1 MQRALSVAVIVVMCW
16 VAFGAHDASW
26 ARQDAAKA
34 PADQRDIANKVR
46 LITPGTEI
54 TVYLKGRKVLEGT
67 LREVQ
72 DDAIVVDHKKGGGS
86 TRVLLADIERLQ
98 TKGKG
103 HSTVTYVLIATAAV
117 LGALIVVAASTCS
130 VSSPPARQRS

>member
-16 VAFGAHDASW
+16 LAFGAHDASW
-26 ARQDAAKA
+26 ARQDAAQA
-34 PADQRDIANKVR
+34 PADQRDIADKVR

-54 TVYLKGRKVLEGT
+54 TVYLKSRKVLEGT

-72 DDAIVVDHKKGGGS
+72 DDAIVVDRKKGGGS

-103 HSTVTYVLIATAAV
+103 HSTVTYVLITTAVV
-117 LGALIVVAASTCS
+117 LGVLIVAAASTCGATP
-130 VSSPPARQRS
+130 VARQRS